1 MFKYSKL
8 LIASIASL
16 TSVEATNPGA
26 AVTLTESGTNKGKD
40 VLLPI
45 FFQYLQDI
53 HVDEVDF
60 DGGNLKNIDVHIPQP
75 DTNAVD
81 IKFDTQP
88 NGVELTCSQAE
99 VQATADFHFTYLFIS
114 VDGKADIKVNKA
126 TLDVEID
133 ASTQPGT
140 PSTGLAPK
148 VTATKMNIGVNPD
161 DIDIQLTGGLV
172 AKIANVLIP
181 LLKNSVIPSII
192 TQVQQ
197 TATDMINNDIDKD
210 LQIYGTQ
217 QEIPFL
223 SGVTADYAQIGNG
236 PEFVQ
241 QGDKQVFRMGVNG
254 TFFDASDVEAPAT
267 EPVPFTF
274 RDPKG
279 KDTQVFLT
287 DYTVNSAVGAGFLT
301 GLDLDVTYLLDHFF

>member
-81 IKFDTQP
+81 VKFDTQP

-126 TLDVEID
+126 TLDDFDVSFSSVLTEKLTSKSSRV
-133 ASTQPGT
+133 ALLTLMSRSTPPLSQEPH
-140 PSTGLAPK
+140 PLSWLPRSRLPK
-148 VTATKMNIGVNPD
+148 
-161 DIDIQLTGGLV
+161 
-172 AKIANVLIP
+172 
-181 LLKNSVIPSII
+181 
-192 TQVQQ
+192 
-197 TATDMINNDIDKD
+197 
-210 LQIYGTQ
+210 
-217 QEIPFL
+217 
-223 SGVTADYAQIGNG
+223 
-236 PEFVQ
+236 
-241 QGDKQVFRMGVNG
+241 
-254 TFFDASDVEAPAT
+254 
-267 EPVPFTF
+267 
-274 RDPKG
+274 
-279 KDTQVFLT
+279 
-287 DYTVNSAVGAGFLT
+287 
-301 GLDLDVTYLLDHFF
+301 